1 MEDRCVMCGKVIPE
15 GSQVCSMCVSRA
27 SCLKKT
33 EIAEAGS
40 CSDEFSFAEW
50 LENQLRET
58 GMSQTELA
66 NAVGI
71 TKQMISGYVCGVK
84 TPSFMTATDILNLF
98 HKKFAVVD
106 K

>member
-15 GSQVCSMCVSRA
+15 GSQVCRMCVSRE

-33 EIAEAGS
+33 DIADTGS
-40 CSDEFSFAEW
+40 CSSEFSFAEW
-50 LENQLRET
+50 LEKQLCAS

-66 NAVGI
+66 DAIGV
-71 TKQMISGYVCGVK
+71 TKQTVSGYVRGVRS
-84 TPSFMTATDILNLF
+84 PSFMTATDILNLF
-98 HKKFAVVD
+98 HKKFAIVD